1 MLTFEGPARFQYEL
15 DDEGKISTSRCFEHY
30 RLRILLNAGGLT
42 LAPSA
47 PNRPDSEP
55 APPSRRHGMGL
66 MPGGAGQWRSTTV
79 NVVRVVR
86 LSPAGKQS
94 FTRSGAKPSQWGSV
108 NVQ

>member
-1 MLTFEGPARFQYEL
+1 LGRRRGSPEDIVPARGEHVER
-15 DDEGKISTSRCFEHY
+15 EGGTACYQHSGEV
-30 RLRILLNAGGLT
+30 AGGSGCVDNGVVGKLG
-42 LAPSA
+42 
-47 PNRPDSEP
+47 RP
-55 APPSRRHGMGL
+55 GGLGLGL

>member
-1 MLTFEGPARFQYEL
+1 MGRVRGAVR
-15 DDEGKISTSRCFEHY
+15 GSRCFEHY
-30 RLRILLNAGGLT
+30 RLRVLLNAAGVT
-42 LAPSA
+42 LAQA
-47 PNRPDSEP
+47 PQAALTPNPLSP
-55 APPSRRHGMGL
+55 LKRHGLGL